1 MCEHEEHRRH
11 HGDEQ
16 ECCGG
21 PAHEGHRMHLAGAG
35 CGCGGH
41 WHRRF
46 FTREERIAR
55 LKEYLESLR
64 TEAQAVEEMIAELQA
79 AG

>member
-1 MCEHEEHRRH
+1 
-11 HGDEQ
+11 
-16 ECCGG
+16 
-21 PAHEGHRMHLAGAG
+21 MHWSGAE

-46 FTREERIAR
+46 FTREECNAR

-64 TEAQAVEEMIAELQA
+64 TEAQAVEEMIAEL
-79 AG
+79 